1 MDMHARF
8 LFAGALALG
17 AFAAQAQSAAQQPVV
32 AAQAQP
38 ATQADE
44 PNCLRYTGSRIIAH
58 ENRKQDRAPANAKV
72 KSRPRCNGSAGQS
85 YTREDI
91 QRSGATD
98 VADAIRKLDPAAW

>member
-8 LFAGALALG
+8 LVAGALALG
-17 AFAAQAQSAAQQPVV
+17 AFAAQAQSTAQQPIV
-32 AAQAQP
+32 AAQAQS

-58 ENRKQDRAPANAKV
+58 ENRRQDRANAKA